1 MILKP
6 PGSDYEI
13 EAVSNKSTNG
23 LYVTPYN
30 EKSESHYSK
39 VNPGTYDVYWK
50 DEKISKQNEKFR
62 EIERKLLINLLLFPV
77 VKEITLLQGGVHTFV
92 LNDNDSDAE
101 PDLIDFVLTKGKYN
115 DFQFFS

>member
-50 DEKISKQNEKFR
+50 DEKISKQFYWFC
-62 EIERKLLINLLLFPV
+62 IEYKNSKLIYYLICP
-77 VKEITLLQGGVHTFV
+77 
-92 LNDNDSDAE
+92 
-101 PDLIDFVLTKGKYN
+101 
-115 DFQFFS
+115 FFL